1 MNPNTLGCRAERR
14 AARLCTCLALAC
26 LLLAIW
32 ARVAE
37 SSPAAE
43 PRCVPQGAAS
53 ASSQERVPA
62 ETVQSAAE
70 EMGQKATEPTGSPAI
85 QQRTSLNLLGQT
97 DSEKGESHRNENVQF
112 NLIDNNALEDLNIR
126 LGATATIV
134 EEFRADSGYFGSEFG
149 NPPMPPPHA
158 QARAGSVIHG
168 GVFETHQ
175 NSILSARSFF
185 QAGDVKPAHENN
197 YGVNLGLPL
206 WRRAFL
212 SLDGLQDKIRGS
224 VNGNVLVP
232 LTQERTPLTDDPKL
246 RPIVERFLRAYPE
259 EPPNRTDI
267 SARALNTN
275 SPQRID
281 TDVANGQLDQNFGS
295 HDRLTLR
302 YGLTLQS
309 VHAFQFV
316 VGQNPDTLIRSHSAR
331 ITWHHVWS
339 SATVADFSLGFD
351 RLGAL
356 LVPTQD
362 AVGPVM
368 MSFALTDLG
377 PSPNI
382 PIDRVENRFRYAAGL
397 RHTRGSHLVTAGFV
411 LNRLQYSG
419 QETDGHRG
427 ILTFAD
433 DFGRD
438 AITNLR
444 MGTPSGLTQA
454 LGTTYR
460 AFRNWDM
467 QFYVGDRWQV
477 RPSLTLNWGLRYQ
490 PGTRPIDVSGRSNL
504 RFGSDLNNWAP
515 SFGFAHRLP
524 ARWGTLRGAYGLQY
538 GQIFPVTYGQ
548 DRLNA
553 PYSLR
558 IDVPAPDLADPLHGL
573 RFEDLDPYGR
583 STFIE
588 VSPRLR
594 TPYSHQ
600 YDFSWE
606 FEPVSRWKVQ
616 LGYVGSRSPKL
627 IQTWFLNRAQPME
640 GVPLTTATISG
651 RRPDQAIFEHLLIQN
666 ASMGYYDAGRV
677 GFVLPSWR
685 GLTLDASYTFS
696 KAIDL
701 GSDYANTASGPD
713 ARVAIA
719 QTEFNSHGELKGL
732 SNFDQRHAFLLR
744 GSYQTPRLS
753 VGRSWEQRVLG
764 SWNISTVWL
773 AKQGTPFTVDSGS
786 DAPGFGNVDG
796 EGGDRPNILDPAI
809 LGRTIGDPDTS
820 QQLLAR
826 SAFAFIN
833 APTQMAGTLGRN
845 TFRKGPIANLNA
857 ALWKSWTIR
866 QEMRITFR
874 TESVNLLNTPQF
886 DAPIKSLTSPS
897 FGQINNTLNEGR
909 TFRFMLR
916 LEF

>member
-1 MNPNTLGCRAERR
+1 MNPNALACHADRR
-14 AARLCTCLALAC
+14 AARLCACLAVAC
-26 LLLAIW
+26 SLPAMW
-32 ARVAE
+32 ARVAK

-43 PRCVPQGAAS
+43 PRGVPPSTATT
-53 ASSQERVPA
+53 SSQERVPA
-62 ETVQSAAE
+62 ETHQPAAGE
-70 EMGQKATEPTGSPAI
+70 KGQKATEPPASQAI

-112 NLIDNNALEDLNIR
+112 NPIDNNALEDLNIR

-149 NPPMPPPHA
+149 IPAMPPPHA
-158 QARAGSVIHG
+158 EARAGSAIHG

-175 NSILSARSFF
+175 NSIFSARSFF
-185 QAGDVKPAHENN
+185 QVGDVKPARENN

-206 WRRAFL
+206 RRRAFL

-232 LTQERTPLTDDPKL
+232 LPEERTPLSDDPKL
-246 RPIVERFLRAYPE
+246 RAIVDRFLRAYPE
-259 EPPNRTDI
+259 ELPNRTDI

-281 TDVANGQLDQNFGS
+281 TNVANGQLDQSFGD

-316 VGQNPDTLIRSHSAR
+316 VGQNPDTVIRSHSAR
-331 ITWHHVWS
+331 ITWSRVWS
-339 SATVADFSLGFD
+339 SATVADLSLGFD

-356 LVPTQD
+356 VAPAQG
-362 AVGPVM
+362 AVGPVI

-382 PIDRVENRFRYAAGL
+382 PIDRVENWFRYAVGV
-397 RHTRGSHLVTAGFV
+397 RRTRGGHLVTAGFA
-411 LNRLQYSG
+411 LNRLQYKG
-419 QETDGHRG
+419 QETDGYRG
-427 ILTFAD
+427 IPVFAD

-444 MGTPSGLTQA
+444 MGTPSVLTQA

-477 RPSLTLNWGLRYQ
+477 RPNLTLNWGLRYQ
-490 PGTRPIDVSGRSNL
+490 PVTRPIDVSGRSDL

-548 DRLNA
+548 DRLIA

-558 IDVPAPDLADPLHGL
+558 IDIPAPDLADPLHGL
-573 RFEDLDPYGR
+573 RFEDLDPHGR
-583 STFIE
+583 MTFIE

-600 YDFSWE
+600 YNFSWE
-606 FEPVSRWKVQ
+606 SEPVSRWRVQ

-627 IQTWFLNRAQPME
+627 IQTWFLNRAQPIE
-640 GVPLTTATISG
+640 GVPLTTATISE
-651 RRPDQAIFEHLLIQN
+651 RRPDQTIFEHLLIQN
-666 ASMGYYDAGRV
+666 ASRAYYDAGRV
-677 GFVLPSWR
+677 GFVLPQWR
-685 GLTLDASYTFS
+685 GLTLNASYTFS

-701 GSDYANTASGPD
+701 GSDYTNTASGTD

-796 EGGDRPNILDPAI
+796 EGGDRPNTLDPSI

-833 APTQMAGTLGRN
+833 APTQIAGTLGHN

-866 QEMRITFR
+866 REMRITFH
-874 TESVNLLNTPQF
+874 TESTNLLNIPQF
-886 DAPIKSLTSPS
+886 DAPTKSLSSPS

-909 TFRFMLR
+909 TFRFTLR